1 MDAGAEENSKNS
13 SLGDW
18 IDGDDIVSETGI
30 TGRTGTWSYLSI
42 LLNEIY
48 LGEVL
53 GLPEREVWKMALAMP
68 DAHSSRQYN
77 YGIKDNQM
85 EQGIQKDWR
94 QKRCDGLERET
105 VLKWWAELGVLKEY

>member
-1 MDAGAEENSKNS
+1 
-13 SLGDW
+13 
-18 IDGDDIVSETGI
+18 
-30 TGRTGTWSYLSI
+30 
-42 LLNEIY
+42 
-48 LGEVL
+48 
-53 GLPEREVWKMALAMP
+53 MALAMP

-105 VLKWWAELGVLKEY
+105 VLK